1 MAEDVLKNIVGI
13 FDLGK
18 IKSPKLKTERT
29 SSYIFTVY
37 LVVEIFTLFSEVNLP
52 MRCVPADYSLDD
64 LLRNA
69 TLLPAIAFMDHL
81 SILCTTQIRFQ
92 AVGFYAIRVAL
103 MLLAMVMML
112 LNRLYLENIN
122 ILETKL
128 EKEKEIDYEPTEL
141 EKLNANYQ
149 KKLRKLAN
157 KLLIAKLV
165 MSIAFI
171 GLLIPFN
178 IISFEQID
186 WRTNITP
193 EGWTCQGNL
202 AFATDAGDVIT
213 RPLSCHIDRE
223 YAYFVLF
230 LFIRVAQILL
240 AIFYCVNVIYLVKY
254 RNSLVTQK
262 NTNHEALNTN
272 P

>member
-262 NTNHEALNTN
+262 TQTTRH
-272 P
+272 